1 MPGEQK
7 TERIIDRIGL
17 SWLPMLSFQSAIV
30 LLTTFYLIA
39 LSHNQLEAK
48 LAFISDTGAQP
59 PASCWFSLLMNFT
72 AFCFVAVVIARFI
85 EIKFHLTHTKEK
97 VLTVNV
103 LSCAF
108 GVVGSLGMWIVA
120 AFQEMNAALVHRTV
134 FNHSYL
140 GNHSLD
146 QGAGLMFISAVLYT
160 CLQCYITHQLIKAKV
175 FNYKWMLVLRI
186 IIAVVFTVTFMTFG
200 LSSQA
205 GDRYPPDSKANAT
218 VYYLSTGTEYVATI
232 SLFLFVLSF
241 AYEFSFV
248 KINFDVSTPSLARVT
263 NAK

>member
-85 EIKFHLTHTKEK
+85 
-97 VLTVNV
+97 
-103 LSCAF
+103 
-108 GVVGSLGMWIVA
+108 GS
-120 AFQEMNAALVHRTV
+120 
-134 FNHSYL
+134 
-140 GNHSLD
+140 
-146 QGAGLMFISAVLYT
+146 GLFL
-160 CLQCYITHQLIKAKV
+160 K
-175 FNYKWMLVLRI
+175 NRLVLLNNNMMLI
-186 IIAVVFTVTFMTFG
+186 YE
-200 LSSQA
+200 
-205 GDRYPPDSKANAT
+205 GDP
-218 VYYLSTGTEYVATI
+218 
-232 SLFLFVLSF
+232 
-241 AYEFSFV
+241 
-248 KINFDVSTPSLARVT
+248 
-263 NAK
+263 

>member
-85 EIKFHLTHTKEK
+85 VYAEIKFHLTHTKEK

-120 AFQEMNAALVHRTV
+120 AFQEMNAALVHRT
-134 FNHSYL
+134 
-140 GNHSLD
+140 
-146 QGAGLMFISAVLYT
+146 GAGLMFISAVLYT

>member
-85 EIKFHLTHTKEK
+85 VYAEIKFHLTHTKEK

-120 AFQEMNAALVHRTV
+120 AFQEMNAALVHRT
-134 FNHSYL
+134 
-140 GNHSLD
+140 
-146 QGAGLMFISAVLYT
+146 
-160 CLQCYITHQLIKAKV
+160 
-175 FNYKWMLVLRI
+175 
-186 IIAVVFTVTFMTFG
+186 
-200 LSSQA
+200 